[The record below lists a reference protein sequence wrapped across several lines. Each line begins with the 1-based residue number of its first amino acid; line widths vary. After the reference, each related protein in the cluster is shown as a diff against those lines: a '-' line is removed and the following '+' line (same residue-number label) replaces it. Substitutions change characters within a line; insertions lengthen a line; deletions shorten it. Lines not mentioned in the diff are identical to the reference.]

1 MEILVRDNY
10 PKQAEEMGN
19 YFMQKLR
26 EIDNPEIM
34 EVRGSG
40 LLIGVEFTVNAAPY
54 VKKLIAN
61 GVLAKE
67 THERT
72 IRFAPPI
79 VITYE
84 QIDKAVEGIK
94 KAFAK

>member
-1 MEILVRDNY
+1 MRDDY
-10 PKQAEEMGN
+10 SKQAEEKGD
-19 YFMQKLR
+19 YFMRRLR
-26 EIDNPEIM
+26 EIDNPEIID
-34 EVRGSG
+34 VRGSG
-40 LLIGVEFTVNAAPY
+40 LLIGVEFSVPAAPY

-84 QIDKAVEGIK
+84 QIDRAIEGIK

>member
-1 MEILVRDNY
+1 ME
-10 PKQAEEMGN
+10 
-19 YFMQKLR
+19 F
-26 EIDNPEIM
+26 
-34 EVRGSG
+34 S
-40 LLIGVEFTVNAAPY
+40 VNADSY
-54 VKKLIAN
+54 VKKLVKH

-84 QIDKAVEGIK
+84 QLDDALKIIK
-94 KAFAK
+94 EVLTK